1 MAMQS
6 AMFYQQPMTDIKSP
20 HSNDVLCGR
29 GVTTN
34 RHTGNEGFRSLV
46 NCNKVRAIFLIPLR
60 KNTTRSRPH
69 DFQTGHIHLIFM
81 ICSSLMY
88 PPG

>member
-1 MAMQS
+1 MIIPFISQQSPSGGSPMAMQP

-46 NCNKVRAIFLIPLR
+46 NCNKVRHIPD
-60 KNTTRSRPH
+60 S
-69 DFQTGHIHLIFM
+69 IA
-81 ICSSLMY
+81 
-88 PPG
+88 